1 MHNRMD
7 TEQNMDVRTLC
18 LGALMGGEATGY
30 EIRKMFEDGTFSHFQ
45 IASLGSIYP
54 ALTKLTQDGMVTFVE
69 REQENRPDKKV
80 YQLTS
85 EGRRTFLRTLLQ
97 TRPGEDRYRSDILFM
112 LTFAE
117 ELPIE
122 LTEALID
129 EFAARH
135 EMMKIDIDPDHP
147 QKDECPLAHGRDEDG
162 QPTPG
167 CRFVAGLG
175 QAMCEAT
182 LNFIRQNKAG
192 LIEELRTRKDKKA

>member
-1 MHNRMD
+1 
-7 TEQNMDVRTLC
+7 MDVRTLC

-54 ALTKLTQDGMVTFVE
+54 ALTKLTQDALVTFVE
-69 REQENRPDKKV
+69 HEQENRPDKKV

-97 TRPGEDRYRSDILFM
+97 TRPAEDRYRSDILFM

-117 ELPIE
+117 EMPIE

-135 EMMKIDIDPDHP
+135 ELMNQQIDPENEDKP
-147 QKDECPLAHGRDEDG
+147 GVIATYGRDDDG
-162 QPTPG
+162 APRPG
-167 CRFVAGLG
+167 CCFVAGLG

-182 LNFIRQNKAG
+182 LKFIRENKQG
-192 LIEELRTRKDKKA
+192 LLDDLRKFKSRKD

>member
-1 MHNRMD
+1 
-7 TEQNMDVRTLC
+7 MDVRTLC

-54 ALTKLTQDGMVTFVE
+54 ALTKLTQDGLVTFVE
-69 REQENRPDKKV
+69 HEQENRPDKKI
-80 YQLTS
+80 YQLTQ

-97 TRPGEDRYRSDILFM
+97 TRPAEDRYRSDILFM

-117 ELPIE
+117 EMPIE

-135 EMMKIDIDPDHP
+135 ELMSQQIDPENTDKPAH
-147 QKDECPLAHGRDEDG
+147 QKSNARDENG
-162 QPTPG
+162 ELKPG
-167 CRFVAGLG
+167 CCFVAGPG
-175 QAMCEAT
+175 QAMCDAT
-182 LNFIRQNKAG
+182 LKFIRENKQG
-192 LIEELRTRKDKKA
+192 LLDELKSRKTKRS

>member
-1 MHNRMD
+1 
-7 TEQNMDVRTLC
+7 MDVRTLC

-54 ALTKLTQDGMVTFVE
+54 ALTKLTQDALVTFVE
-69 REQENRPDKKV
+69 HEQENRPDKKV

-97 TRPGEDRYRSDILFM
+97 TRPAEDRYRSDILFM

-117 ELPIE
+117 EMPIE

-135 EMMKIDIDPDHP
+135 ELMNQQIDPENDD
-147 QKDECPLAHGRDEDG
+147 KKGVIATYGRDDDG
-162 QPTPG
+162 APRPG
-167 CRFVAGLG
+167 CCFVAGLG

-182 LNFIRQNKAG
+182 LKFIRENKQG
-192 LIEELRTRKDKKA
+192 LLDDLREFKARKD

>member
-1 MHNRMD
+1 
-7 TEQNMDVRTLC
+7 MDVRTLC

-54 ALTKLTQDGMVTFVE
+54 ALTKLTQDGLVTFVE
-69 REQENRPDKKV
+69 HEQENRPDKKI
-80 YQLTS
+80 YQLTQ

-97 TRPGEDRYRSDILFM
+97 TRPAEDRYRSDILFM

-117 ELPIE
+117 EMPIE

-135 EMMKIDIDPDHP
+135 ELMSRQIDPENP
-147 QKDECPLAHGRDEDG
+147 EKQALQASYGRDEDG
-162 QPTPG
+162 SPKPG
-167 CRFVAGLG
+167 CCFVAGLG
-175 QAMCEAT
+175 QAMCDAT
-182 LNFIRQNKAG
+182 LKFIRENKQG
-192 LIEELRTRKDKKA
+192 LLDELKSRKTKKS

>member
-1 MHNRMD
+1 
-7 TEQNMDVRTLC
+7 MDVRTLC

-54 ALTKLTQDGMVTFVE
+54 ALTKLTQDGLVTFVE
-69 REQENRPDKKV
+69 HEQENRPDKKI

-85 EGRRTFLRTLLQ
+85 EGRRSFLRILLQ

-117 ELPIE
+117 EMPLE

-135 EMMKIDIDPDHP
+135 QMMSQQIDPD
-147 QKDECPLAHGRDEDG
+147 KDDGTDAQGSRWHDEDG
-162 QPTPG
+162 NPKPG
-167 CRFVAGLG
+167 CCFVAGLG
-175 QAMCEAT
+175 QAMCDAT
-182 LNFIRQNKAG
+182 LKFIRENKQG
-192 LIEELRTRKDKKA
+192 LLHQLKNYKANKS

>member
-1 MHNRMD
+1 
-7 TEQNMDVRTLC
+7 MDVRTLC

-54 ALTKLTQDGMVTFVE
+54 ALTKLTQDGLVTFVE
-69 REQENRPDKKV
+69 HEQENRPDKKI
-80 YQLTS
+80 YQLTQ
-85 EGRRTFLRTLLQ
+85 EGRRAFLRTLLQ
-97 TRPGEDRYRSDILFM
+97 TRPAEDRYRSDILFM

-117 ELPIE
+117 EMPVE

-135 EMMKIDIDPDHP
+135 EIMRAQIDPDN
-147 QKDECPLAHGRDEDG
+147 KDKTAPPTSYGRDEDG
-162 QPTPG
+162 TAKPG
-167 CRFVAGLG
+167 CCFVAGLG

-182 LNFIRQNKAG
+182 LKFIRENKQS
-192 LIEELRTRKDKKA
+192 LLDELRNRKARKS

>member
-1 MHNRMD
+1 
-7 TEQNMDVRTLC
+7 
-18 LGALMGGEATGY
+18 MGSEATGY

-54 ALTKLTQDGMVTFVE
+54 ALTKLTQDGLVTFVE
-69 REQENRPDKKV
+69 HEQENRPDKKI

-97 TRPGEDRYRSDILFM
+97 TRPAEDRYRSDILFM

-117 ELPIE
+117 EMPIE
-122 LTEALID
+122 LTEALVE

-135 EMMKIDIDPDHP
+135 EMMNQQIDPENTDKSGP
-147 QKDECPLAHGRDEDG
+147 QTAIGCDEEGN
-162 QPTPG
+162 TKPG

-175 QAMCEAT
+175 QAMCAAT
-182 LNFIRQNKAG
+182 VKFIKENKQG
-192 LIEELRTRKDKKA
+192 LLDELRDFKAKKS

>member
-1 MHNRMD
+1 
-7 TEQNMDVRTLC
+7 MDVRTLC

-54 ALTKLTQDGMVTFVE
+54 ALTKLTQDGLVTFVE
-69 REQENRPDKKV
+69 HEQENRPDKKI
-80 YQLTS
+80 YQLTP
-85 EGRRTFLRTLLQ
+85 EGRRSFLRTLLQ

-117 ELPIE
+117 EMPLE

-135 EMMKIDIDPDHP
+135 QMMSQQINPDTDDSAEP
-147 QKDECPLAHGRDEDG
+147 QASRWHDEDG
-162 QPTPG
+162 NPKPG
-167 CRFVAGLG
+167 CCFVAGLG
-175 QAMCEAT
+175 QAMCDAT
-182 LNFIRQNKAG
+182 LKFIRENKQGLLDELKNYKAG
-192 LIEELRTRKDKKA
+192 KS

>member
-1 MHNRMD
+1 
-7 TEQNMDVRTLC
+7 MDVRTLC

-54 ALTKLTQDGMVTFVE
+54 ALTKLTQDGLVTFVE
-69 REQENRPDKKV
+69 HEQENRPDKKV

-97 TRPGEDRYRSDILFM
+97 TRPAEDRYRSDILFM

-117 ELPIE
+117 EMPIE

-135 EMMKIDIDPDHP
+135 ELMNQQIDPENEDKP
-147 QKDECPLAHGRDEDG
+147 GVIATYGRDDDG
-162 QPTPG
+162 APRPG
-167 CRFVAGLG
+167 CCFVAGLG

-182 LNFIRQNKAG
+182 LKFIRENKQG
-192 LIEELRTRKDKKA
+192 LLDDLRKFKSRKD

>member
-1 MHNRMD
+1 
-7 TEQNMDVRTLC
+7 MDVRTLC

-54 ALTKLTQDGMVTFVE
+54 ALTKLTQDGLVTFVE
-69 REQENRPDKKV
+69 HEQENRPDKKV

-97 TRPGEDRYRSDILFM
+97 TRPAEDRYRSDILFM

-117 ELPIE
+117 EMPIE

-135 EMMKIDIDPDHP
+135 ELMNQQIDPENEDKP
-147 QKDECPLAHGRDEDG
+147 GVIATYGRDDDG
-162 QPTPG
+162 APRPG
-167 CRFVAGLG
+167 CCFVAGLG

-182 LNFIRQNKAG
+182 LKFIRENKQG
-192 LIEELRTRKDKKA
+192 LLDDLRKFKARKD

>member
-1 MHNRMD
+1 
-7 TEQNMDVRTLC
+7 MDVRTLC

-54 ALTKLTQDGMVTFVE
+54 ALTKLTQDGLVTFVE
-69 REQENRPDKKV
+69 HEQENRPDKKI

-85 EGRRTFLRTLLQ
+85 EGRRSFLRTLLQ
-97 TRPGEDRYRSDILFM
+97 TRPAEDRYRSDILFM

-117 ELPIE
+117 EMPIE

-135 EMMKIDIDPDHP
+135 EMMASQIDPENKEESPAQSTHGL
-147 QKDECPLAHGRDEDG
+147 DEQGAPK
-162 QPTPG
+162 PG
-167 CRFVAGLG
+167 CMFVAGLG

-182 LNFIRQNKAG
+182 LKFIRENKQG
-192 LIEELRTRKDKKA
+192 LLDELRDFKANKTK